1 MEFTS
6 YMNNCFEIDQ
16 KDMQLVQETQFTGIR
31 DDVCRQAVVYNHVV
45 APVCQ
50 NVLTDAQNFFND
62 FETYF
67 EDFESMRDNIDMILD
82 DSKKISQ
89 GFEMT
94 KKMHVPVVKEA
105 HVNGKKARAVQE
117 EITNKNAE
125 FQKQYEVMKE
135 SVALYRKKAE

>member
-16 KDMQLVQETQFTGIR
+16 KDMQLVQETQFTAIR

-50 NVLTDAQNFFND
+50 NVLTDAQTFFND
-62 FETYF
+62 FDTYF
-67 EDFESMRDNIDMILD
+67 EDFESMKDNIDLILD

-94 KKMHVPVVKEA
+94 KKLHTPVVKEA
-105 HVNGKKARAVQE
+105 HVNQRKAKTVQD
-117 EITNKNAE
+117 EITK
-125 FQKQYEVMKE
+125 
-135 SVALYRKKAE
+135 